1 MEWGTKLIALAALAG
16 IWCGSAG
23 LGASAQTEDETFA
36 SKRRAMVIDQLESRD
51 IRDKHVL
58 SAMGRVPRH
67 LFVPPSLRDQAYEDY
82 PLPIGEGQTISQP
95 YIVALMTQA
104 LDLRPEDKV
113 LEIGTGSGYQT
124 AILAELSG
132 VVYSV
137 ERLGPLAMRARTNL
151 YSQGYTNIFL
161 ISGDGTK
168 GLPECAPFNKI
179 IVTAAAPRVPDT
191 LLEQLKNGG
200 KMVVPVGGKQVQDLQ
215 LVEKALN
222 GRLTKR
228 SLGGCRFVP
237 LIGNEGW
244 RD

>member
-1 MEWGTKLIALAALAG
+1 MVFDREKEVRYLIDRELKPDG
-16 IWCGSAG
+16 I
-23 LGASAQTEDETFA
+23 TDERVLDA
-36 SKRRAMVIDQLESRD
+36 VYRVKRER
-51 IRDKHVL
+51 
-58 SAMGRVPRH
+58 
-67 LFVPPSLRDQAYEDY
+67 FVPESLKDRAYDNH
-82 PLPIGEGQTISQP
+82 PLPIGESQTISQP

>member
-1 MEWGTKLIALAALAG
+1 MVFDREKEVRYLIDRELKPDG
-16 IWCGSAG
+16 I
-23 LGASAQTEDETFA
+23 TDERVLDA
-36 SKRRAMVIDQLESRD
+36 VYRVKRER
-51 IRDKHVL
+51 
-58 SAMGRVPRH
+58 
-67 LFVPPSLRDQAYEDY
+67 FVPESLKDRAYDNH
-82 PLPIGEGQTISQP
+82 PLPIGENQTISQP

-244 RD
+244 KD

>member
-1 MEWGTKLIALAALAG
+1 MVFDREKEVRYLIDRELKPDG
-16 IWCGSAG
+16 I
-23 LGASAQTEDETFA
+23 TDERVLDA
-36 SKRRAMVIDQLESRD
+36 VYRVKRER
-51 IRDKHVL
+51 
-58 SAMGRVPRH
+58 
-67 LFVPPSLRDQAYEDY
+67 FVPESLKDRAYDNH
-82 PLPIGEGQTISQP
+82 PLPIGESQTISQP

-151 YSQGYTNIFL
+151 YSQGYTNIIL

-168 GLPECAPFNKI
+168 GLPECAPFDKI

>member
-1 MEWGTKLIALAALAG
+1 MVFDREKEVRYLIDRELKPDG
-16 IWCGSAG
+16 I
-23 LGASAQTEDETFA
+23 TDERVLDA
-36 SKRRAMVIDQLESRD
+36 VYRVKRER
-51 IRDKHVL
+51 
-58 SAMGRVPRH
+58 
-67 LFVPPSLRDQAYEDY
+67 FVPESMKDRAYDNH
-82 PLPIGEGQTISQP
+82 PLPIGESQTISQP

-151 YSQGYTNIFL
+151 YGQGYTNIIL

-168 GLPECAPFNKI
+168 GLPEYAPFDKI
-179 IVTAAAPRVPDT
+179 IVTAAAPRVPNT

>member
-1 MEWGTKLIALAALAG
+1 MVFDREKEVRYLIDRELKPDG
-16 IWCGSAG
+16 I
-23 LGASAQTEDETFA
+23 TDERVLDA
-36 SKRRAMVIDQLESRD
+36 VYRVKRER
-51 IRDKHVL
+51 
-58 SAMGRVPRH
+58 
-67 LFVPPSLRDQAYEDY
+67 FVPESLKDRAYDNH
-82 PLPIGEGQTISQP
+82 PLPIGESQTISQP

-179 IVTAAAPRVPDT
+179 IVTAAAPRVPNT

>member
-1 MEWGTKLIALAALAG
+1 MVFDREKEVRYLIDRELKPEG
-16 IWCGSAG
+16 I
-23 LGASAQTEDETFA
+23 TDERVLDA
-36 SKRRAMVIDQLESRD
+36 VYRVKRER
-51 IRDKHVL
+51 
-58 SAMGRVPRH
+58 
-67 LFVPPSLRDQAYEDY
+67 FVPESMKDRAYDNH
-82 PLPIGEGQTISQP
+82 PLPIGESQTISQP

-113 LEIGTGSGYQT
+113 LEIGTGSGYQ
-124 AILAELSG
+124 AAVLAELSG

-137 ERLGPLAMRARTNL
+137 ERLEPLAMRARTNL
-151 YSQGYTNIFL
+151 YGQGYTNIIL

-168 GLPECAPFNKI
+168 GLPEYAPFDKI

>member
-1 MEWGTKLIALAALAG
+1 MVFDREKEVRYLIDRELKPDG
-16 IWCGSAG
+16 I
-23 LGASAQTEDETFA
+23 TDERVLDA
-36 SKRRAMVIDQLESRD
+36 VYRVKRER
-51 IRDKHVL
+51 
-58 SAMGRVPRH
+58 
-67 LFVPPSLRDQAYEDY
+67 FVPESLKDRAYDNH
-82 PLPIGEGQTISQP
+82 PLPIGESQTISQP

-151 YSQGYTNIFL
+151 YSQGYTNIIL

-179 IVTAAAPRVPDT
+179 IVTAAAPRVPNT

>member
-1 MEWGTKLIALAALAG
+1 MVFDREKEVRYLIDRELKPDG
-16 IWCGSAG
+16 I
-23 LGASAQTEDETFA
+23 TDERVLDA
-36 SKRRAMVIDQLESRD
+36 VYRVKRER
-51 IRDKHVL
+51 
-58 SAMGRVPRH
+58 
-67 LFVPPSLRDQAYEDY
+67 FVPESMKDRAYDNH
-82 PLPIGEGQTISQP
+82 PLPIGESQTISQP

-151 YSQGYTNIFL
+151 YSQGYTNIIL

>member
-1 MEWGTKLIALAALAG
+1 MVFDREKEVRYLIDRELKPDG
-16 IWCGSAG
+16 I
-23 LGASAQTEDETFA
+23 TDERVLDA
-36 SKRRAMVIDQLESRD
+36 VYRVKRER
-51 IRDKHVL
+51 
-58 SAMGRVPRH
+58 
-67 LFVPPSLRDQAYEDY
+67 FVPESLKDRAYDNH
-82 PLPIGEGQTISQP
+82 PLPIGESQTISQP

-151 YSQGYTNIFL
+151 YSQGYTNIIL